1 MEREGKEKKEKESKG
16 IKRKEKETE
25 EIQSYRKERKS
36 LEKMLKKSLGSRSWT
51 FLSLVLAEQGCPF
64 TFKYETVLLF

>member
-36 LEKMLKKSLGSRSWT
+36 LEKCFKKSWLA
-51 FLSLVLAEQGCPF
+51 VLDF
-64 TFKYETVLLF
+64 FKSCFI

>member
-25 EIQSYRKERKS
+25 KIQRYRKERKS
-36 LEKMLKKSLGSRSWT
+36 LEKNALKDLGSRSWT
-51 FLSLVLAEQGCPF
+51 FLSLV
-64 TFKYETVLLF
+64 

>member
-51 FLSLVLAEQGCPF
+51 FLSLVFLNIEYWYF
-64 TFKYETVLLF
+64 VVLKK